1 MRVRNTCIP
10 CDPSLSCVFDSL
22 MLAFVDGGHGGF
34 TFLKNPAKFKSLISF
49 GEILD
54 PASKA
59 AVLNL
64 DNSVQMRVQM
74 RGAFSSELQVRA
86 HCILERGGVGT
97 G

>member
-1 MRVRNTCIP
+1 M
-10 CDPSLSCVFDSL
+10 
-22 MLAFVDGGHGGF
+22 GGCL

-59 AVLNL
+59 AVLDL

-74 RGAFSSELQVRA
+74 RGAFSSELQVRS
-86 HCILERGGVGT
+86 CCTLERGEGGT
-97 G
+97 R